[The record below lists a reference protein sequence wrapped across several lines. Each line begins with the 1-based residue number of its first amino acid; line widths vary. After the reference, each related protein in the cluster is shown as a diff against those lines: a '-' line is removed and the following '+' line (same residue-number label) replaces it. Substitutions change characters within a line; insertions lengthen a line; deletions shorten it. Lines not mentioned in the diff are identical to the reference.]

1 MSSDV
6 CSEVLD
12 CSSLDL
18 RTLLERDI
26 AHAIHE
32 SQAAVADNII
42 NACKLAT
49 EKCAHK
55 IMMVKEFLLCFLIV
69 QKKNYFRFLGKGL
82 CA

>member
-1 MSSDV
+1 MCILNWRMSSDV

-12 CSSLDL
+12 CSNLDI

-26 AHAIHE
+26 AHAINE
-32 SQAAVADNII
+32 SKAAVADNII

-55 IMMVKEFLLCFLIV
+55 IMMVKVFLIV
-69 QKKNYFRFLGKGL
+69 FF
-82 CA
+82 

>member
-12 CSSLDL
+12 CSNLDL
-18 RTLLERDI
+18 ITLLERDI
-26 AHAIHE
+26 AHAVNE
-32 SQAAVADNII
+32 TKATVADNII

-55 IMMVKEFLLCFLIV
+55 IMMVK
-69 QKKNYFRFLGKGL
+69 
-82 CA
+82 

>member
-1 MSSDV
+1 MCIVNWRMSSDV

-12 CSSLDL
+12 CSNLDI

-26 AHAIHE
+26 AHAINE
-32 SQAAVADNII
+32 SKAAVADNII

-55 IMMVKEFLLCFLIV
+55 IMMVQIFYFVSV
-69 QKKNYFRFLGKGL
+69 QKKLF
-82 CA
+82 

>member
-1 MSSDV
+1 MCFVNWRMSSDV

-12 CSSLDL
+12 CSNLDL

-26 AHAIHE
+26 AHTIHE

-55 IMMVKEFLLCFLIV
+55 IMMVKES
-69 QKKNYFRFLGKGL
+69 
-82 CA
+82 

>member
-18 RTLLERDI
+18 RALLERDI
-26 AHAIHE
+26 VHARDDVKG
-32 SQAAVADNII
+32 AVADHVI

-55 IMMVKEFLLCFLIV
+55 IMMVH
-69 QKKNYFRFLGKGL
+69 
-82 CA
+82 